1 MNKRLIL
8 LRALT
13 HKTEI
18 LAQLRD
24 AQPPKQGW
32 ISAVRQALGMTAKQL
47 AERVG
52 LSQPRIAKMELNENN
67 LKIST
72 MKKIA
77 EGLDCDFVYGFVPKS
92 SLQETINRQARKK
105 AEAILSNVNT
115 NMALED
121 QLADDP
127 NILTDVADE
136 MIAKNI
142 KRIWDKQN

>member
-13 HKTEI
+13 HKTGN

-105 AEAILSNVNT
+105 AEAILSNVNI

-127 NILTDVADE
+127 NILTDVANE

-142 KRIWDKQN
+142 KRIWDK

>member
-1 MNKRLIL
+1 MNKRRIL
-8 LRALT
+8 LRALSR
-13 HKTEI
+13 KMGN
-18 LAQLRD
+18 LAQLHD

-47 AERVG
+47 AGRVG

-142 KRIWDKQN
+142 KRIWDK

>member
-8 LRALT
+8 LRVLA
-13 HKTEI
+13 HKAGN
-18 LAQLRD
+18 LAQLCD
-24 AQPPKQGW
+24 TQPPKQGW

-115 NMALED
+115 NMALEG

-127 NILTDVADE
+127 HILTDMADE
-136 MIAKNI
+136 MIVKNI
-142 KRIWDKQN
+142 KRIWDK

>member
-13 HKTEI
+13 HKTGN
-18 LAQLRD
+18 LALLRD

-92 SLQETINRQARKK
+92 SLQETINQQARKK

-136 MIAKNI
+136 MIVKNI
-142 KRIWDKQN
+142 KRIWDK

>member
-13 HKTEI
+13 HKTGN

-142 KRIWDKQN
+142 KRIWDK

>member
-13 HKTEI
+13 HKTGN

-121 QLADDP
+121 QLADDT

-136 MIAKNI
+136 IIAKNI
-142 KRIWDKQN
+142 KRIWDK

>member
-8 LRALT
+8 LRALSR
-13 HKTEI
+13 KTEN

-72 MKKIA
+72 KKKIA

-142 KRIWDKQN
+142 KRIWDK

>member
-1 MNKRLIL
+1 M
-8 LRALT
+8 LRALSR
-13 HKTEI
+13 KMGN

-24 AQPPKQGW
+24 TQPPKQGW

-142 KRIWDKQN
+142 KRIWDK

>member
-8 LRALT
+8 LRALSR
-13 HKTEI
+13 KMGN

-24 AQPPKQGW
+24 TQPPKQGW

-92 SLQETINRQARKK
+92 SLQETINQQARKK

-142 KRIWDKQN
+142 KRIWDK

>member
-8 LRALT
+8 LRALSR
-13 HKTEI
+13 KMGN
-18 LAQLRD
+18 LAQLHD
-24 AQPPKQGW
+24 TQPPKQGW

-52 LSQPRIAKMELNENN
+52 LSQPRIAKIELNENN

-127 NILTDVADE
+127 NILTDVANE

-142 KRIWDKQN
+142 KRIWDK

>member
-1 MNKRLIL
+1 MNQRLIL
-8 LRALT
+8 LRALA
-13 HKTEI
+13 HKTGN

-32 ISAVRQALGMTAKQL
+32 ISVVRRALGMTANQL

-77 EGLDCDFVYGFVPKS
+77 EGLDCDFVYGFIPKS
-92 SLQETINRQARKK
+92 SLQETIKRQARKK
-105 AEAILSNVNT
+105 AEAIISSVNT
-115 NMALED
+115 NMALEN

-127 NILTDVADE
+127 HILTDMADE

-142 KRIWDKQN
+142 RRIWDK

>member
-13 HKTEI
+13 HKTEN

-77 EGLDCDFVYGFVPKS
+77 EGLDCDFVYVFVPKS
-92 SLQETINRQARKK
+92 SLQETINRQARIK

-121 QLADDP
+121 LLADDP

-142 KRIWDKQN
+142 KRIWDK

>member
-8 LRALT
+8 LRALSR
-13 HKTEI
+13 KMGN
-18 LAQLRD
+18 LALLRD
-24 AQPPKQGW
+24 TQPPKQGW

-121 QLADDP
+121 QFADDP

-142 KRIWDKQN
+142 KRIWDK

>member
-13 HKTEI
+13 HKTGN

-92 SLQETINRQARKK
+92 SLQETINQQARKK

-127 NILTDVADE
+127 NILTDVTDE

-142 KRIWDKQN
+142 KRIWDK

>member
-8 LRALT
+8 LRTLSR
-13 HKTEI
+13 KMGN
-18 LAQLRD
+18 LAQLHD

-92 SLQETINRQARKK
+92 SLQEMINRQARKK

-142 KRIWDKQN
+142 KRIWDK

>member
-13 HKTEI
+13 LKI
-18 LAQLRD
+18 GNIAQLRD

-105 AEAILSNVNT
+105 AEEILANVNT

-121 QLADDP
+121 QLVDDP
-127 NILTDVADE
+127 HILTDVADE

-142 KRIWDKQN
+142 KRIWDK

>member
-13 HKTEI
+13 LKI
-18 LAQLRD
+18 GNIAQLRD
-24 AQPPKQGW
+24 AQPLKQGW

-105 AEAILSNVNT
+105 AEEILANVNT

-127 NILTDVADE
+127 HILTDVADE
-136 MIAKNI
+136 IIAKNI
-142 KRIWDKQN
+142 KRIWDK

>member
-8 LRALT
+8 LRALSR
-13 HKTEI
+13 KMGN
-18 LAQLRD
+18 LAQLRNT
-24 AQPPKQGW
+24 QPPKQGW

-142 KRIWDKQN
+142 KRIWDK

>member
-8 LRALT
+8 LRALSR
-13 HKTEI
+13 KMGN
-18 LAQLRD
+18 LAQLRNT
-24 AQPPKQGW
+24 QPPKQGW

-92 SLQETINRQARKK
+92 SLQEMINRQARKK

-142 KRIWDKQN
+142 KRIWDK

>member
-8 LRALT
+8 LRALSR
-13 HKTEI
+13 KMGN

-24 AQPPKQGW
+24 TQPPKQGW

-121 QLADDP
+121 QIADDP

-142 KRIWDKQN
+142 KRIWDK

>member
-13 HKTEI
+13 HKTEN

-92 SLQETINRQARKK
+92 SLQETINQQARKK

-142 KRIWDKQN
+142 KRIWDK

>member
-8 LRALT
+8 LRALSR
-13 HKTEI
+13 KTGN

-24 AQPPKQGW
+24 TQPPKQGW
-32 ISAVRQALGMTAKQL
+32 ISDVRQALGMTAKQL

-142 KRIWDKQN
+142 KRIWDK

>member
-1 MNKRLIL
+1 MNQRLIL
-8 LRALT
+8 LRALA
-13 HKTEI
+13 HKTGN

-32 ISAVRQALGMTAKQL
+32 ISAVRRALGMTAKQL

-77 EGLDCDFVYGFVPKS
+77 EGLDCDFVYGFIPKS
-92 SLQETINRQARKK
+92 TLQETIKRQAHKK
-105 AEAILSNVNT
+105 AEAILSSVNT

-121 QLADDP
+121 QLADNP
-127 NILTDVADE
+127 HILTDLADE

-142 KRIWDKQN
+142 RRIWDK

>member
-8 LRALT
+8 LRALSR
-13 HKTEI
+13 KTGN

-105 AEAILSNVNT
+105 AEAILLNVNT

-142 KRIWDKQN
+142 KRIWDK

>member
-13 HKTEI
+13 HKTET

-142 KRIWDKQN
+142 KRIWDK

>member
-8 LRALT
+8 LRALA
-13 HKTEI
+13 HKAGN

-24 AQPPKQGW
+24 TQPPKQGW

-127 NILTDVADE
+127 HILTDMADE
-136 MIAKNI
+136 MIVKNI
-142 KRIWDKQN
+142 KRIWDK

>member
-8 LRALT
+8 LRALSR
-13 HKTEI
+13 KMGN

-24 AQPPKQGW
+24 TQPPKQGW
-32 ISAVRQALGMTAKQL
+32 ISDVRQALGMTAKQL

-142 KRIWDKQN
+142 KRIWDK

>member
-8 LRALT
+8 LRALA
-13 HKTEI
+13 HKTGT

-92 SLQETINRQARKK
+92 SLQETINRQAHKK

-127 NILTDVADE
+127 HILTDVADE

-142 KRIWDKQN
+142 KRIWNK

>member
-1 MNKRLIL
+1 MNQRLIL
-8 LRALT
+8 LRALA
-13 HKTEI
+13 HKTGN

-32 ISAVRQALGMTAKQL
+32 ISAVRRALGMTAKQL

-77 EGLDCDFVYGFVPKS
+77 EGLDCDFIYGFIPKS
-92 SLQETINRQARKK
+92 SLQETIKRQAHKK
-105 AEAILSNVNT
+105 AEAILSSVNT

-121 QLADDP
+121 QLADNP
-127 NILTDVADE
+127 HILTDLADE

-142 KRIWDKQN
+142 RRIWDK

>member
-8 LRALT
+8 LRALSR
-13 HKTEI
+13 KTEN

-142 KRIWDKQN
+142 KRIWDK